1 MEQKRLHYPL
11 LGKCFDNSPDCRNFL
26 EFSAPARTLRTVT
39 ELPVQ
44 NPEWASFCQLVQQ
57 LIAGNVRRNVFT
69 QREMGLLLDLEMSY
83 MRKSSRP
90 EMLRRYLKAVQRQH
104 ATGAL
109 EPLRFS
115 CFFENET
122 QSRKPSNVTEPEIV
136 LLRAS

>member
-1 MEQKRLHYPL
+1 M
-11 LGKCFDNSPDCRNFL
+11 
-26 EFSAPARTLRTVT
+26 T

-44 NPEWASFCQLVQQ
+44 NPEWASFCQLLQQ

-69 QREMGLLLDLEMSY
+69 QREMGLLLDLEMSNI
-83 MRKSSRP
+83 RKSSRP

-109 EPLRFS
+109 APLRFS
-115 CFFENET
+115 CFLENET

>member
-1 MEQKRLHYPL
+1 
-11 LGKCFDNSPDCRNFL
+11 
-26 EFSAPARTLRTVT
+26 VT

-44 NPEWASFCQLVQQ
+44 NPEWTSFCQLLQQ

-69 QREMGLLLDLEMSY
+69 QREMDLLLDLEMTY

-104 ATGAL
+104 ATGAS

-115 CFFENET
+115 SFLESET
-122 QSRKPSNVTEPEIV
+122 QARKPSNVTEPGIV
-136 LLRAS
+136 LPRAS